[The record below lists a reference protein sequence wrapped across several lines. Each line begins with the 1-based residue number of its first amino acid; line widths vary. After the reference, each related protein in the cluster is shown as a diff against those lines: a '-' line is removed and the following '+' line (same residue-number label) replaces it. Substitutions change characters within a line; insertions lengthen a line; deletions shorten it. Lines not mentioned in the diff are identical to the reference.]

1 MSRVFVDTSA
11 VLALLIPTD
20 KAHSSAT
27 RIFARLRTRE
37 AVLVTTSYVLVETYA
52 LLANRIGSAGV
63 SAFREGFAPLLE
75 VVWVDRDLHERG
87 LDRMLT
93 KQRNVSLV
101 DAVSFLCI
109 RDENLDEAFVFDRHF
124 NQEGIVTL

>member
-11 VLALLIPTD
+11 VIALLVPTD
-20 KAHSSAT
+20 KAHSSAI

-52 LLANRIGSAGV
+52 LLANRIGREGV
-63 SAFREGFAPLLE
+63 AAFREGFAPLLDI
-75 VVWVDRDLHERG
+75 VWVDRELHERG
-87 LDRMLT
+87 LDLMLT
-93 KQRNVSLV
+93 KQRSVRLV

-124 NQEGIVTL
+124 KQEGFVTL